1 MYCIE
6 SSVYIL
12 WLILLYIV
20 QYRSNCFIFRYGIIF
35 ADDLSKKFSAACYKF
50 DINVGKILKK
60 LFPKMDIS
68 CRIYNGKRGT
78 SYSGVYWKHDAS
90 VGGIDM
96 ARLAAALPKNTSVTT
111 F

>member
-1 MYCIE
+1 LTKERHC
-6 SSVYIL
+6 SSDNFL
-12 WLILLYIV
+12 PQHNCNASTTLI
-20 QYRSNCFIFRYGIIF
+20 
-35 ADDLSKKFSAACYKF
+35 
-50 DINVGKILKK
+50 VGKILKK

>member
-1 MYCIE
+1 M
-6 SSVYIL
+6 
-12 WLILLYIV
+12 
-20 QYRSNCFIFRYGIIF
+20 YGIIF
-35 ADDLSKKFSAACYKF
+35 ADDLSKKFSAAYYKF

-90 VGGIDM
+90 VGDIDM
-96 ARLAAALPKNTSVTT
+96 AGLAAALPKNTSVTT